1 MDLRM
6 TPYTVLATASGKDV
20 SDATGLVQMVPDCLA
35 ISKIIEKY
43 RDIKSFFIH
52 EHPDPSP
59 LRFSPKVLQ
68 NFVKSCAGYCVVT
81 YILGIGDR
89 HLDNLMVCS
98 DGRLFHIDFGYILGK
113 DPKPFPPPMRIVK
126 EMIDAMGGYGS
137 ESYQTFQK
145 LCCEA
150 YNVLRK
156 STNLFLSLFHLMV
169 GARIPDMIDDYEK
182 SMLKLEERFRL
193 DLSDE
198 QAVQHIQQ
206 TIHDSASAVMP
217 QVMETAHRIAAAF
230 K

>member
-1 MDLRM
+1 ML
-6 TPYTVLATASGKDV
+6 
-20 SDATGLVQMVPDCLA
+20 
-35 ISKIIEKY
+35 
-43 RDIKSFFIH
+43 H
-52 EHPDPSP
+52 
-59 LRFSPKVLQ
+59 
-68 NFVKSCAGYCVVT
+68 
-81 YILGIGDR
+81 
-89 HLDNLMVCS
+89 
-98 DGRLFHIDFGYILGK
+98 RL
-113 DPKPFPPPMRIVK
+113 
-126 EMIDAMGGYGS
+126 
-137 ESYQTFQK
+137 
-145 LCCEA
+145 
-150 YNVLRK
+150 LRK